1 MEEKYYWIWLSLIPN
16 IGIKRIKKLLDI
28 YKKPE
33 NIYKLNK
40 ERLMKIQGIGESI
53 TNSILDINIRKAVDK
68 HIKYMEINNI
78 DIIPIV
84 DKNYPS
90 NLKEIYDPPISLYVK
105 GNKNILNN
113 NNIAIVGCR
122 NASDY
127 GKKAAKYFGY
137 NLSKKGTNI
146 VSGLAKGVDS
156 CAHIGNLSTIMEQT
170 YQQNRSYTHVDKL
183 NTCGKPIAVVGNG
196 LDTVYP
202 KENKE
207 LQEKILGLGGI
218 IVSEYPLG
226 TKPNKMNFPA
236 RNRIIS
242 GLSKRSYC
250 NRSKRKKW
258 NFNNCRFCFRTRK
271 RRLCGSRKY

>member
-1 MEEKYYWIWLSLIPN
+1 MEEKYYWVWLSLIPN
-16 IGIKRIKKLLDI
+16 IGSKRLKKLLEI

-33 NIYKLNK
+33 NIYKLSK
-40 ERLMKIQGIGESI
+40 AELIKIQGIGENLANNI
-53 TNSILDINIRKAVDK
+53 ININIRKAVDK
-68 HIKYMEINNI
+68 HIKYVENNKI
-78 DIIPIV
+78 DIITIV
-84 DKNYPS
+84 DKIYPS
-90 NLKEIYDPPISLYVK
+90 NLKEIYDPPIVLYVK
-105 GNKNILNN
+105 GNKKVLNNNNNNN

-127 GKKAAKYFGY
+127 GKRVAKYFGY
-137 NLSKKGTNI
+137 NLSKKGVNI

-156 CAHIGNLSTIMEQT
+156 YAHIGNLSTIMEQT
-170 YQQNRSYTHVDKL
+170 YPQNRSYTHVDKL

-196 LDTVYP
+196 LDIVYP
-202 KENKE
+202 KENKVLE
-207 LQEKILGLGGI
+207 EKILNLGGV

-258 NFNNCRFCFRTRK
+258 NFNNCRFCFRTR
-271 RRLCGSRKY
+271 

>member
-16 IGIKRIKKLLDI
+16 IGSKRIKKLLEI

-33 NIYKLNK
+33 NIYRLNK
-40 ERLMKIQGIGESI
+40 DKLIKIQGIGEGLA
-53 TNSILDINIRKAVDK
+53 NNILDINIRKAVYK
-68 HIKYMEINNI
+68 HIKYMEKNNI
-78 DIIPIV
+78 DIITIV
-84 DKNYPS
+84 DKKYPN
-90 NLKEIYDPPISLYVK
+90 NLKEIYDPPVILYVK
-105 GNKNILNN
+105 GNINILNN

-137 NLSKKGTNI
+137 NLSKNGVNI

-156 CAHIGNLSTIMEQT
+156 YAHIGNLSTILEKN
-170 YQQNRSYTHVDKL
+170 YSQNKSYSHVDNL
-183 NTCGKPIAVVGNG
+183 DSCGKPIAVVGNG

-207 LQEKILGLGGI
+207 LQDKILDLGGI
-218 IVSEYPLG
+218 IISEYPLG

-242 GLSKRSYC
+242 GLSRRSYC
-250 NRSKRKKW
+250 NRS
-258 NFNNCRFCFRTRK
+258 
-271 RRLCGSRKY
+271 

>member
-1 MEEKYYWIWLSLIPN
+1 MDIEEEVKELIDCH
-16 IGIKRIKKLLDI
+16 GEWDYLDF
-28 YKKPE
+28 
-33 NIYKLNK
+33 K
-40 ERLMKIQGIGESI
+40 E
-53 TNSILDINIRKAVDK
+53 
-68 HIKYMEINNI
+68 
-78 DIIPIV
+78 
-84 DKNYPS
+84 
-90 NLKEIYDPPISLYVK
+90 YDY
-105 GNKNILNN
+105 
-113 NNIAIVGCR
+113 
-122 NASDY
+122 
-127 GKKAAKYFGY
+127 
-137 NLSKKGTNI
+137 
-146 VSGLAKGVDS
+146 
-156 CAHIGNLSTIMEQT
+156 H
-170 YQQNRSYTHVDKL
+170 
-183 NTCGKPIAVVGNG
+183 
-196 LDTVYP
+196 